1 MTKTT
6 KAMEQNELAPV
17 EEPADDFVL
26 DLLAELRARH
36 FRPRGWLRFFGRS
49 WQRSQATASAHPRLV
64 ASWAR
69 VGGGLACAEAA
80 ALALEARL
88 GARAG
93 ARRALAGTAV
103 CYAAAQLDTYVHL
116 GLHQPRRGEP
126 LYPTLGGATA
136 LTLARRGIAGMFV
149 GHLLGGRRLP
159 RGLVL
164 VLLAAASASDVADG
178 ALARRKQRVSRL
190 GAYLDGVA
198 DFELGAALTLT
209 LAAERLLP
217 RWLAVLLLARWVGPL
232 AFTLARYFGAG
243 SRVAL
248 DSTAIGKA
256 AGVAQAVTLGA
267 ALMPAT
273 SGGMLLRARGGLYVA
288 TAVLLVAA
296 PLSQLLRVLGGRSRG
311 AAAEW
316 RQA

>member
-6 KAMEQNELAPV
+6 KTGEQAELAPT
-17 EEPADDFVL
+17 EEANADFVL
-26 DLLAELRARH
+26 DLLAELRERH

-49 WQRSQATASAHPRLV
+49 WQRSQATATRHPRLV

-69 VGGGLACAEAA
+69 VGGGLACAEVA
-80 ALALEARL
+80 ALAIEARL
-88 GARAG
+88 GARG
-93 ARRALAGTAV
+93 PARRAIAGTAV

-136 LTLARRGIAGMFV
+136 LTLARRGIAGIFV

-159 RGLVL
+159 RGLAL
-164 VLLAAASASDVADG
+164 ALLAAASASDVVDG
-178 ALARRKQRVSRL
+178 ALARRRQRVSRL

-198 DFELGAALTLT
+198 DVELGAALTLT
-209 LAAERLLP
+209 LAAERRLP
-217 RWLAVLLLARWVGPL
+217 RWLAALLLARWAGPL
-232 AFTLARYFGAG
+232 AFALASYFGAG

-273 SGGMLLRARGGLYVA
+273 QGDMPPRARGALYVA

-296 PLSQLLRVLGGRSRG
+296 PLSQLLRVLGWRSRG

-316 RQA
+316 H